1 MKKLTPIFPLHLV
14 VFPLSLYPLHIFE
27 ERYKRM
33 IKRCIQ
39 TGEYFGIVSK
49 IDLELSDIGCL
60 VFVSKLLKDYSTGR
74 KDILVQ
80 GVSRFR
86 ITKTSMHRDG
96 YLEAEIELFKDAGEY
111 SVDPDELDSTLNK
124 FENIIEKTSIQL
136 NERFWKNLK
145 ELKSKSFK
153 LAEKSGLN
161 LKQQQHILSIQNE
174 NERLKYLSNHF
185 DTLEKSF
192 DNAEVLRDIISGNGY
207 LEE

>member
-80 GVSRFR
+80 GVSRFK

-96 YLEAEIELFKDAGEY
+96 YLEAKIELFKDTGEY

>member
-80 GVSRFR
+80 GVSRFK

-96 YLEAEIELFKDAGEY
+96 YLEAEIELFKDTGEY